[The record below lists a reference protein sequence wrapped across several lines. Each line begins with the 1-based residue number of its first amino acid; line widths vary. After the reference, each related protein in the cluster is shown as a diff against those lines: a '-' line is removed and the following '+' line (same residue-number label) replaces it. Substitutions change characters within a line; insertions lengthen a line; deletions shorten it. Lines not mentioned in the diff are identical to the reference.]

1 MRFGPALAPLWLT
14 GCSLFHNPAAS
25 SAMQLGWEVAQQ
37 RSALAEAEVREL
49 RTRLDKMDALLR
61 DQGLDGSAGGVS
73 LVGVAEEIAVLRG
86 AVEEVKFQ
94 ADGVRSDLDQ
104 SRVDQ
109 ERRQLYDEARLAQLE
124 HMLAVQAPPPPRL
137 TGGATAPPSETG
149 ANSTARVDPV
159 APVAPVAPPAPAEEL
174 PSDPA
179 SRLSLAE
186 QRMAEGKQPAARAIL
201 EAAIA
206 SAGADAAEVPEMQYR
221 LGETWFNEGKFKEAA
236 KAFQVVTDRYPR
248 SSWAPWSMLSIG
260 ECFAQLGRA
269 DAAQTFYQ
277 GVIRNHPGSEAA
289 AEARARLDK

>member
-1 MRFGPALAPLWLT
+1 MRFGIALAPLWLT

-37 RSALAEAEVREL
+37 RSAMAEAEVRDL
-49 RTRLDKMDALLR
+49 RARLDKMDALLR

-73 LVGVAEEIAVLRG
+73 LTGVAEEIASLRG

-104 SRVDQ
+104 SRIDQ

-137 TGGATAPPSETG
+137 SAGTA
-149 ANSTARVDPV
+149 VDPGT
-159 APVAPVAPPAPAEEL
+159 PTTEPSPRIDPPPPPPPTEEL
-174 PSDPA
+174 PTDPG
-179 SRLSLAE
+179 SRLALAE

-248 SSWAPWSMLSIG
+248 SSWAPWSMLRIG
-260 ECFAQLGRA
+260 ECFGQLGRA